1 MFVDRIHLREVDRLV
16 DRRLTL
22 ALGWTILLMW
32 VGSMILDAVST
43 TYEAPPTIHALMMLL
58 AGAAFGNTLR
68 KKD

>member
-1 MFVDRIHLREVDRLV
+1 MPIDRVPPWEVYRLV

-22 ALGWTILLMW
+22 ALGWAILLMW